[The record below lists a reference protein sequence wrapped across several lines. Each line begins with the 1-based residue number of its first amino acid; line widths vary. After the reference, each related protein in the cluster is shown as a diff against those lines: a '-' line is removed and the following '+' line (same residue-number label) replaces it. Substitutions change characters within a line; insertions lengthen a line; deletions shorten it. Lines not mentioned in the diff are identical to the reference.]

1 MSNNNQPSVLDMKS
15 ADCGKT
21 TSENGD
27 SEITFDPA
35 VIKKLKLKTDLILLP
50 ILSIAYLFNSLARSN
65 IANANTAGLTK
76 DLHLQ
81 GNQFNQALT
90 YYQIP
95 FIIFGPLVT
104 MLTKQFGAKITIP
117 VMMIGFGTPS
127 LATAFVHNFGELVA
141 CRVLVG
147 VFESGFLAS
156 VIYYLS
162 LWYTRTELASR
173 IRIFYAA
180 LTSSSAF
187 GGLLAFGMFQLNS
200 DKYFQWS
207 YLFILEGS
215 LSLFW
220 AILTFLVLPRQTS
233 TAWFLSKQERDIAAA
248 RLAQDSVASAESK
261 FNLKESF
268 SEFFTVH
275 GYIRI
280 VISFISGTILT
291 SNANFL
297 AMIVRRLGFNV
308 IKTNLYTVAP
318 ALTGAVFLVAW
329 CKLSDRL
336 RERGFHMAASAIVSL
351 IGYVIL
357 STIDTNNTSVLYFAM
372 FLCTIGAYPATPI
385 GSTWMLSNIPNLNA
399 RAMTSGLYISFAN
412 CAGLLSS
419 NIYHEW
425 ESPRYQTSLSTNIGM
440 SIALITITSSYGLW
454 MRWENKRRDNATG
467 LSLDESTSGGI
478 NNARDP
484 RFRFQV

>member
-1 MSNNNQPSVLDMKS
+1 MSSGNQPSPVDEKNAAS
-15 ADCGKT
+15 GKT
-21 TSENGD
+21 ASENGD
-27 SEITFDPA
+27 SEVSFDPA
-35 VIKKLKLKTDLILLP
+35 VVKKLKLKTDLVLLP

-65 IANANTAGLTK
+65 ISNANTAGLTK

-81 GNQFNQALT
+81 GNQFNQVLT

-95 FIIFGPLVT
+95 FIIFGPFVT
-104 MLTKQFGAKITIP
+104 MLTKQFGANITIP

-127 LATAFVHNFGELVA
+127 FATAFVHNFGELTA

-173 IRIFYAA
+173 IGIFYAA

-220 AILTFLVLPRQTS
+220 AVLTFLVLPRQTS
-233 TAWFLSKQERDIAAA
+233 TAWFLSQQERDIAAA

-261 FNLKESF
+261 FNVKESF

-275 GYIRI
+275 GYIRV
-280 VISFISGTILT
+280 VISFVSGTILT

-297 AMIVRRLGFNV
+297 AMIVRRLGFSV

-336 RERGFHMAASAIVSL
+336 RERGFHMAASAVVSL

-399 RAMTSGLYISFAN
+399 RAMTSGLYISFGN

-454 MRWENKRRDNATG
+454 MRWENKRRDNAVGVEFT
-467 LSLDESTSGGI
+467 ESTSEGI
-478 NNARDP
+478 NNTRDP
-484 RFRFQV
+484 WFRFQV

>member
-1 MSNNNQPSVLDMKS
+1 MSSSSQPLGLDMKN

-21 TSENGD
+21 ASENGD
-27 SEITFDPA
+27 SEMTFDPA
-35 VIKKLKLKTDLILLP
+35 VVKKLKLKTDLILLP

-65 IANANTAGLTK
+65 ISNANTAGLTK

-81 GNQFNQALT
+81 GNQFNQVLT

-95 FIIFGPLVT
+95 FIVFGPLVT
-104 MLTKQFGAKITIP
+104 MPTKQIGANITIP
-117 VMMIGFGTPS
+117 VMIIGFGTPS

-156 VIYYLS
+156 VIYYIS

-173 IRIFYAA
+173 IGIFYAA

-200 DKYFQWS
+200 KKYFQWS

-248 RLAQDSVASAESK
+248 RLAQDSVPSAESK

-268 SEFFTVH
+268 SEFLTVH
-275 GYIRI
+275 GYIRV
-280 VISFISGTILT
+280 VISFVSGTILT

-297 AMIVRRLGFNV
+297 AMIVRRLGFSG

-336 RERGFHMAASAIVSL
+336 RERGFHMAASAVVSL
-351 IGYVIL
+351 TGYIVL

-399 RAMTSGLYISFAN
+399 RAMTSGLYISFGN

-425 ESPRYQTSLSTNIGM
+425 KSPRYQTSLSTNIGM

-454 MRWENKRRDNATG
+454 MRWENKCRDNAAGAALT
-467 LSLDESTSGGI
+467 ENTSEGI
-478 NNARDP
+478 NNAKDP